1 MAEENEDQPLD
12 DDDLVVAPVAPG
24 RRFTPLTQ
32 EAIAVAAEAVSAP
45 SKAPETG
52 PPKGLPGV
60 RVDPEMVKEF
70 EHEIDEKVTTG
81 RRRMRWFANHLI
93 LFVAGVAGAIP
104 LRLTVF
110 SEYHDAFFLVP
121 LAVWVGLLAFHANF
135 AIRQMLK
142 RSDKES
148 QIKAVVQLPES
159 DDGQHEFDWEKP

>member
-1 MAEENEDQPLD
+1 MADENDKQPLEKE
-12 DDDLVVAPVAPG
+12 DLVVAPVTPG
-24 RRFTPLTQ
+24 RSFAPLT
-32 EAIAVAAEAVSAP
+32 EETIAVAAEKASVP
-45 SKAPETG
+45 SKTPEPG
-52 PPKGLPGV
+52 PPKGVPAA
-60 RVDPEMVKEF
+60 RVNTDMVKEF
-70 EHEIDEKVTTG
+70 EDEIEEKVTTG

-121 LAVWVGLLAFHANF
+121 LALWVGLLAFHANF

>member
-1 MAEENEDQPLD
+1 MAEENEDRPLGD
-12 DDDLVVAPVAPG
+12 EDLVVAPVAPG
-24 RRFTPLTQ
+24 RRFTPLTE

-52 PPKGLPGV
+52 PPRGLPPA

-70 EHEIDEKVTTG
+70 EQDIDAKVTTG

-104 LRLTVF
+104 LRLMVF
-110 SEYHDAFFLVP
+110 DEPHEAFFLVP

-135 AIRQMLK
+135 AIRSILK
-142 RSDKES
+142 RSEKES
-148 QIKAVVQLPES
+148 QIKAVVPMPGPGDE
-159 DDGQHEFDWEKP
+159 QHEFDWEKK

>member
-1 MAEENEDQPLD
+1 MAEENEDQPQND
-12 DDDLVVAPVAPG
+12 EDLVVAPAAPV
-24 RRFTPLTQ
+24 RSFAPLTQ

-70 EHEIDEKVTTG
+70 EQEIEAKVTTG
-81 RRRMRWFANHLI
+81 RKRMRWFANHLI

-121 LAVWVGLLAFHANF
+121 LALWVGLLAFHANF

>member
-1 MAEENEDQPLD
+1 MADENENKPLEEEE
-12 DDDLVVAPVAPG
+12 LVVAPVTPG
-24 RRFTPLTQ
+24 RSFAPLTE
-32 EAIAVAAEAVSAP
+32 EAIAVAAEAESEP

-52 PPKGLPGV
+52 PPRGLPAA

-110 SEYHDAFFLVP
+110 DEYHDAFFLVP

-135 AIRQMLK
+135 AIRSILK
-142 RSDKES
+142 RSEKES
-148 QIKAVVQLPES
+148 QLKAVVPMPEP
-159 DDGQHEFDWEKP
+159 DDGQHEFDGE